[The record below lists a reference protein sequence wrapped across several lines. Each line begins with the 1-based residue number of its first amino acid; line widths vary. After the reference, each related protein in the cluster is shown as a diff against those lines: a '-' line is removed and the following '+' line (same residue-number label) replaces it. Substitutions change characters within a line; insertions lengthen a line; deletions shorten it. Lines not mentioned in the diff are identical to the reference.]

1 MYVWGALDIT
11 WVQWYKTRII
21 MVSSGI
27 YRTSHCY
34 LDSNPSISQS
44 PSLLK
49 YILVFAALIELYIFF
64 HFQHNYKYSDVL
76 RDFLR
81 YLLLFFLLVYK
92 FVFIKTQVMVNL
104 RAMQLIDDW
113 LTQRNISSA
122 WGRYSPSFRLLSLL
136 VRNSCIR
143 VDTILSTW

>member
-49 YILVFAALIELYIFF
+49 YILVFAALIELYFFFIFSIITSIPTF
-64 HFQHNYKYSDVL
+64 YVIFYVIYC
-76 RDFLR
+76 
-81 YLLLFFLLVYK
+81 LFFLLVYK
-92 FVFIKTQVMVNL
+92 LVFIKTQVMVNM

-122 WGRYSPSFRLLSLL
+122 WGRYSPSFRLPFLL
-136 VRNSCIR
+136 VRNSCIW
-143 VDTILSTW
+143 VHDK